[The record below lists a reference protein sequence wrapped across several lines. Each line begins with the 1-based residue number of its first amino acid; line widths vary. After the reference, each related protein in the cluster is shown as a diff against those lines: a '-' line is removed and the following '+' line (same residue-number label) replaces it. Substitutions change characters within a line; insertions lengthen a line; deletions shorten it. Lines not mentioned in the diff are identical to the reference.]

1 MIPSDEQAS
10 VASERRRADEAAS
23 AAKIDSTGANLDKV
37 RDILFGSQLRE
48 IDRRLTR
55 LEERQTKEMND
66 LKSDVKS
73 RLDAFDSYMRHET
86 EALSVQIQTERRDR
100 GSTDEQL
107 SKGQRELREQLLDQH
122 QHLSGDIRRK
132 IDEVL
137 AALARETGELRSD
150 KADRATLASLLTERA
165 MRLTNELTLP
175 DTEAA
180 ANG

>member
-1 MIPSDEQAS
+1 MMEARRGASDRDARTEESAMIPPDEQAS
-10 VASERRRADEAAS
+10 VASERRRADEATS

-55 LEERQTKEMND
+55 LEERQLKDMND

-86 EALSVQIQTERRDR
+86 EALTGQIQTERHDR

-107 SKGQRELREQLLDQH
+107 SKGQRELRQQLLDQH

-132 IDEVL
+132 IDSF
-137 AALARETGELRSD
+137 ARPASCGRTRPIGPRSRRCSP
-150 KADRATLASLLTERA
+150 KWRC
-165 MRLTNELTLP
+165 
-175 DTEAA
+175 
-180 ANG
+180 G